1 MSSKNFET
9 AATIIMVPAYYDT
22 EAEAP
27 SADRTG
33 TVIFTSGALP
43 DDVGKGYEFYVKARK
58 TKGGKIGFSGAN
70 GGKIDFSDGK
80 IAFSGKL
87 FPPRVN
93 KDHKPEAVYYIN
105 FVQNTK
111 DSQAVLIVFIK
122 TIPENEDEESK
133 TLYIGNMFRGAV
145 PGVTKGNVGVA
156 LSERGKREDA
166 PPLEKASSGLYGDL
180 TF

>member
-1 MSSKNFET
+1 MAGKNFET

-27 SADRTG
+27 SGDRAG
-33 TVIFTSGALP
+33 AVIFTSGALP
-43 DDVGKGYEFYVKARK
+43 DDVGKGYEFYVKARM
-58 TKGGKIGFSGAN
+58 TES
-70 GGKIDFSDGK
+70 GK

-93 KDHKPEAVYYIN
+93 KDHKPKAVYYIN

-111 DSQAVLIVFIK
+111 EDNQAVLTVFIK
-122 TIPENEDEESK
+122 TIPENEGEESK

-156 LSERGKREDA
+156 LSERGNRENA